1 MDAGYGAD
9 RLPSLALSD
18 TILSMFDGQPS
29 VSQVCGTA
37 ALRTLWHRGCLRGL
51 DAGAR
56 LPPTAGTWVEAGD
69 QLGTNWGQRM
79 IRPQLPLPWLASHLP
94 GGGRP

>member
-1 MDAGYGAD
+1 MAANAAANLGQIFAEITMDAGYGAD

-37 ALRTLWHRGCLRGL
+37 A
-51 DAGAR
+51 
-56 LPPTAGTWVEAGD
+56 P
-69 QLGTNWGQRM
+69 
-79 IRPQLPLPWLASHLP
+79 
-94 GGGRP
+94 